1 LQTTDK
7 HHKNK
12 ESQEFLKMM
21 IDFWDKNLSKI
32 KYIEYPVSYV
42 STDYE
47 YIQTIIEEFAA
58 IIYEDD
64 NNDRNLIYRCRSG
77 IYKLQYTG
85 ATFRIFVEKNKLSC
99 RVDLEKA
106 IIIGFELIY
115 YCLRLL
121 RFLELNH
128 YDDYGDIQGLTES
141 INSRLSF
148 EGYTITNDVV
158 DVYLGS

>member
-1 LQTTDK
+1 MRL
-7 HHKNK
+7 H
-12 ESQEFLKMM
+12 
-21 IDFWDKNLSKI
+21 
-32 KYIEYPVSYV
+32 
-42 STDYE
+42 
-47 YIQTIIEEFAA
+47 
-58 IIYEDD
+58 
-64 NNDRNLIYRCRSG
+64 RCRSG

-106 IIIGFELIY
+106 IVIGFELIY